1 MKNGWKED
9 DITILILRVHEGIKL
24 AKSRNLEGRS

>member
-9 DITILILRVHEGIKL
+9 EITILILRVHEGIKL
-24 AKSRNLEGRS
+24 ASRNLEGRS